1 MTTTTRKPT
10 VKSSVTVL
18 SAEETEKRVP
28 AGAKQPADHKPKT
41 AKPVKPTVTKVDGG
55 MEITYTVK
63 GSAKPDQDG
72 STFTVLV
79 PTDALDDFELL
90 SDLREVQD
98 GEDPSYFPRMLRRL
112 VGSDGYA
119 VVMNGLRD
127 PATGR
132 VSMEDG
138 VQFVQDTFEAIAPNS

>member
-1 MTTTTRKPT
+1 MTTTTRKPPT
-10 VKSSVTVL
+10 KSSVTVL
-18 SAEETEKRVP
+18 SATETEKRVP
-28 AGAKQPADHKPKT
+28 PGAKQPTDHQPKAEKT
-41 AKPVKPTVTKVDGG
+41 VKPTVTKVDGG
-55 MEITYTVK
+55 MQITYPVK
-63 GSAKPDQDG
+63 GSATPDEGGD
-72 STFTVLV
+72 TFTVLV

-98 GEDPSYFPRMLRRL
+98 AEDPSYFPRMLRRL
-112 VGSDGYA
+112 VGAEGYT

-127 PATGR
+127 PETGR

>member
-1 MTTTTRKPT
+1 MTTARKPPPAKAT
-10 VKSSVTVL
+10 MTVL
-18 SAEETEKRVP
+18 SAQETEKRVP
-28 AGAKQPADHKPKT
+28 DGVKQPTDHRPKT
-41 AKPVKPTVTKVDGG
+41 EKPVKPTATKVDGG
-55 MEITYTVK
+55 MEITYPVK
-63 GSAKPDQDG
+63 GSAKPDQDA

-112 VGSDGYA
+112 VGAEGYTE
-119 VVMNGLRD
+119 VMNGLRE
-127 PATGR
+127 PKTGR

-138 VQFVQDTFEAIAPNS
+138 VQFVQDVFEAIAPNS